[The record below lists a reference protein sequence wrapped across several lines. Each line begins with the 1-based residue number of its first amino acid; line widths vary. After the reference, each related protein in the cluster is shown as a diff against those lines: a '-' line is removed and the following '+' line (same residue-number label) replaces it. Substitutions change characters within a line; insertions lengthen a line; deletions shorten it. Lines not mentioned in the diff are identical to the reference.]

1 VGRVQCGAQA
11 ARSERPVRKP
21 LSESI
26 TGELARDDENAD
38 RSWRRCGDALPR
50 RKDTDLAARA
60 LAAIILTLWAE
71 DARAQTPSVD
81 PDPTRAEQLT
91 FDLLT
96 GAVLA
101 PAAAGFQQW
110 QQEPDVWPKSWSGYG
125 RRLASE
131 AGRVTV
137 EATAINAIAL
147 ALHERV
153 GYVSCRCT
161 SGVSRFGWALAA
173 GVSSP
178 QRDGRRRIAIGRL
191 TGPYVGAAA
200 QAWWTPSLGNEG
212 GSRAKWTAINGS
224 LSLGVN
230 ALLNVI
236 LEMRGHP

>member
-1 VGRVQCGAQA
+1 LTKTLIVF
-11 ARSERPVRKP
+11 
-21 LSESI
+21 
-26 TGELARDDENAD
+26 
-38 RSWRRCGDALPR
+38 
-50 RKDTDLAARA
+50 
-60 LAAIILTLWAE
+60 LTLFAA

-81 PDPTRAEQLT
+81 PDPTRAEQLR

-153 GYVSCRCT
+153 GYVPCRCT
-161 SGVSRFGWALAA
+161 AGMRRFGWALAA

-178 QRDGRRRIAIGRL
+178 QRDGRRRIAIGKL
-191 TGPYVGAAA
+191 TGPYVGALA
-200 QAWWTPSLGNEG
+200 QAAWTPEP
-212 GSRAKWTAINGS
+212 GSRTKWTVVNGS

-230 ALLNVI
+230 ALLNYI
-236 LEMRGHP
+236 LELRAHP